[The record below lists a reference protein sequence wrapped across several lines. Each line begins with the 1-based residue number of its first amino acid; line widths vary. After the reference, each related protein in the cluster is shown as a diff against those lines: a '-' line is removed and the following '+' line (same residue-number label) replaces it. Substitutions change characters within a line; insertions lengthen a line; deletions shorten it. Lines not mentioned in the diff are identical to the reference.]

1 MYSAELKLPVSTS
14 RAAKAA
20 RVDAVLEHLALS
32 SCRDVRIGC
41 VLARGISGG
50 QAKRVNIGLSLL
62 SRPRV
67 LFLDEPTSGL
77 DSYSANE
84 CMGVIKALTRGGITV
99 CATIHSPTPYAFD
112 LFDRL
117 HLLLRGRTAFLG
129 DNGPSVIRFFQ
140 AVFPTAPPCDE
151 GGGAGGGGGRGGAAG
166 LSSYGGG
173 SGAWSG
179 AAADWWA
186 EDEEG
191 GGAKKAGPPGRTA
204 SSVSSLL
211 VTALSGVSAA
221 AGGGATP
228 TGGLSPAASGP
239 LPPPHPARQ
248 PLAPPPPPS
257 AFHNR
262 AEWVVD
268 LTTRADRDGRAGEC
282 AAAYVTSRLAA
293 TNAARVHRLLTE
305 RSPVSETVR
314 RELGAT
320 QATTTPA
327 WWGVRTMLAYRTS
340 RDYMDLD
347 FLGPRVIDRALLSVI
362 ITTLY
367 WKVGGN
373 ASPGNGEAGK
383 RGRGGHARARARQSN
398 NIPPSSLS
406 LSLTLSRPCFLVCL
420 SSPSHSLQHH
430 RPPLPVGHHA
440 GLLVVRLHALP
451 VPGAGPVHPGA
462 GGRPVPANHGPG
474 VQDGVGAHDRGPDL
488 HACVHPRL
496 LRMQAG
502 RVAGRLCG
510 RPLRDERCRREP
522 GVRHRRPGAV
532 DGRRQ
537 CGPPRLRLNPTVSC
551 TAWVRFFSG
560 GGALRASE

>member
-151 GGGAGGGGGRGGAAG
+151 GGGAGGGGGRGGTAG

-340 RDYMDLD
+340 RDYMDPD

-383 RGRGGHARARARQSN
+383 RGRGGHARARARAKATTF
-398 NIPPSSLS
+398 PPHLSLS
-406 LSLTLSRPCFLVCL
+406 LSHSHAPAFSCASHLLLTASNITALLFLWAIMPGYSSSACMPSLFLERALFIREREDGLYRPITALVSKMVSELMIAALISTLASIPVFYACKL
-420 SSPSHSLQHH
+420 GGSLAVFA
-430 RPPLPVGHHA
+430 VGHFVTSA
-440 GLLVVRLHALP
+440 VGASLGSAIAALAPSMDVANAALP
-451 VPGAGPVHPGA
+451 AYVST
-462 GGRPVPANHGPG
+462 
-474 VQDGVGAHDRGPDL
+474 
-488 HACVHPRL
+488 L
-496 LRMQAG
+496 L
-502 RVAGRLCG
+502 
-510 RPLRDERCRREP
+510 
-522 GVRHRRPGAV
+522 
-532 DGRRQ
+532 
-537 CGPPRLRLNPTVSC
+537 
-551 TAWVRFFSG
+551 
-560 GGALRASE
+560 